1 MSATTRPARRSFLAA
16 LAASI
21 AAPAASVATAR
32 PAAAGADL
40 SSIKDAANNLG
51 AALAARHGAACRVVV
66 NDESRFILILT
77 DFDAE
82 GGAQ

>member
-1 MSATTRPARRSFLAA
+1 MPQDKNCAIGLGGRYSLCR
-16 LAASI
+16 
-21 AAPAASVATAR
+21 TAGAVGER
-32 PAAAGADL
+32 DAAAGADL